1 MKKILSAVSVLLVVC
16 LCVTW
21 ANKNTAAINGKAEL
35 VQTAR
40 DNIHI
45 SDASCGFSNQINYS
59 QVNEQQTGSGG
70 TCVANANVQ
79 PDQQNVRAVHQE
91 ELLYCSSAS
100 TTTTVASYN
109 GPQYYAGYVE
119 VKNNSDQNNIVYF
132 SSGQIVANQNY
143 FADNVIKQTD
153 NSVCVYRI

>member
-1 MKKILSAVSVLLVVC
+1 MNHLKMVMAILVICCMAMAG
-16 LCVTW
+16 T
-21 ANKNTAAINGKAEL
+21 NTGGKVEL
-35 VQTAR
+35 TQTAR
-40 DNIHI
+40 DGIQI
-45 SDASCGFSNQINYS
+45 DASCILSGQINYS

-91 ELLYCSSAS
+91 ELLYCSRAS